1 MFEATAPWG
10 HRANLRCQVTVCHR
24 RLRLRRECGWSL
36 ASLPTVPAQVHG
48 PCPLARIVD
57 AEPQTGER
65 ALSPGELLD
74 TANPSHVVPPLSSL
88 EPTAKFKTL
97 SRDSKNFISNELT
110 LCSPDSGAPP
120 RPPLGCRS
128 MVGRF
133 ILSLA
138 LAGARRGAGDLFAGG
153 RRRCPRA
160 GSRPRPRRAL
170 HRRRGASASASGAI
184 SRMLAERSSSGPRAW
199 PRCRLLRAPDLEGE
213 PVRRRRGQPGRRAGH
228 RPVHPRNRGPRG
240 LDDPFNPAEALPA
253 SAAPS
258 PISPATYGN
267 IGLAALTYNGGEGR
281 PRVSSPGRAGLPPR
295 PAATSGRS
303 PATRPEM
310 ARRAAALGRPVAERG
325 GGS

>member
-110 LCSPDSGAPP
+110 LHSPGSGAAAPPSLGFRSMAGWFILVWRSPAPSRRRRSRNPRPRRRSSSPRWAPPPP
-120 RPPLGCRS
+120 RTRRCAAPPTARSASGSTSYIPDVCGAIETAAGRNGLDPDFFARLIWKESLSRRAPSARPGRRASPSSCRAPRS
-128 MVGRF
+128 YAASPTRSTRPRRSPRRATSPISAAARQHRPRGGGLQR
-133 ILSLA
+133 
-138 LAGARRGAGDLFAGG
+138 RRGAG
-153 RRRCPRA
+153 
-160 GSRPRPRRAL
+160 RAL
-170 HRRRGASASASGAI
+170 HRRRGRPALETRAYVQAI
-184 SRMLAERSSSGPRAW
+184 T
-199 PRCRLLRAPDLEGE
+199 
-213 PVRRRRGQPGRRAGH
+213 GH
-228 RPVHPRNRGPRG
+228 S
-240 LDDPFNPAEALPA
+240 AEAWRDAPPA
-253 SAAPS
+253 
-258 PISPATYGN
+258 
-267 IGLAALTYNGGEGR
+267 
-281 PRVSSPGRAGLPPR
+281 
-295 PAATSGRS
+295 
-303 PATRPEM
+303 
-310 ARRAAALGRPVAERG
+310 
-325 GGS
+325 